1 VSKEIQNILAAYNP
15 DSQAYALA
23 TVVYVAGSSYRR
35 MGARMLVGEDGTF
48 VGGISGGC
56 LEGDA
61 LKRARL
67 AILTDVPS
75 IVRYDTS
82 KDDVHQIGVGLG
94 CNGIIDVLFKPI
106 NPQDPQNPIKFLQE
120 REQSTRQITSY
131 VTITKSTQSHVLG
144 NIYNITNSLPSFLEN
159 FVSEIG
165 NLTQTQV
172 LNLTPDLSIFY
183 EVLPPP
189 IHIYIHGH
197 QYDIYS
203 LISLIQYIGWEYT
216 AVAPK
221 SKLKSNIS
229 YQEPDGLFQIKY
241 DKYSAALIM
250 SHDYNADKK
259 TLSTLANSNLPYI
272 GILGPKVRS
281 QKLIAEL
288 HSEGLTLPSNEILYY
303 PMGLDLGGQ
312 SPEEIALSI
321 ISEIKAVFANRPAT
335 SLKYREYPIYDRN

>member
-1 VSKEIQNILAAYNP
+1 MSKEIQNILTAYNP
-15 DSQAYALA
+15 HTQAYALA

-67 AILTDVPS
+67 AILTDTPS

-82 KDDVHQIGVGLG
+82 KEDEHQIGVGLG

-106 NPQDPQNPIKFLQE
+106 NTHDAQNPIKLLQE
-120 REQSTRQITSY
+120 REQITRQTITY
-131 VTITKSTQSHVLG
+131 ITITKSTESHLLG
-144 NIYNITNSLPSFLEN
+144 NIYNCTNSLPAFLEMYQ
-159 FVSEIG
+159 SEIR

-172 LNLTPDLSIFY
+172 LNLSPELSVFY
-183 EVLPPP
+183 EILPPP

-203 LISLIQYIGWEYT
+203 LISLIKYVGWEYT
-216 AVAPK
+216 VIAPK
-221 SKLKSNIS
+221 SKLKSDIS
-229 YQEPDGLFQIKY
+229 SLDPTNLSQITH

-259 TLSTLANSNLPYI
+259 TLSILGTTNLPYI

-281 QKLIAEL
+281 QKLLTELQAE
-288 HSEGLTLPSNEILYY
+288 GVTLPADNILHY

-335 SLKYREYPIYDRN
+335 SLKHREIPIYDRN